1 MPDEI
6 KIGDLVKFQ
15 WIYQNCALNERVAIY
30 LGEDI
35 ILREDGV
42 RIENHKIQ
50 LLGEAHITTIDK
62 GLKYS
67 LSKYN
72 G

>member
-1 MPDEI
+1 MRDEI
-6 KIGDLVKFQ
+6 KVGDLVKFH
-15 WIYQNCALNERVAIY
+15 WIYQNCHLNERVAIY

-42 RIENHKIQ
+42 RIENHIIQ
-50 LLGEAHITTIDK
+50 LIGEAHITTIDK
-62 GLKYS
+62 GLRYS